1 MIIRYQEGAPVRIQD
16 VAKPVD
22 GLQKQYLTIDFW
34 TSWMQPRASS
44 LVVAVTPAPGA
55 NDVTVA
61 RLVRST
67 LDGLQKSLPASIE
80 AYINYDHSVQIIES
94 INDVKLTLLI
104 AFALVVLVV
113 FLFLG
118 RVRET
123 SIPVIALPLSLLMT
137 FAVMFLLGYS
147 LDNLSLMALTLAV
160 GLLVD
165 DAVVVLENT
174 VRHLEVGKPPTL
186 AALFG
191 AKEISLTVL
200 SMTLSLAAI
209 FLPIVFMPGLIGRMF
224 HEMAV
229 TIVAAIVLSGVVA
242 IVVSPMVCARDCCE
256 RPTARTATSSGS
268 TNVSTRSRVT
278 TSVRCN
284 G

>member
-1 MIIRYQEGAPVRIQD
+1 MSPRPWTACRSSISI
-16 VAKPVD
+16 
-22 GLQKQYLTIDFW
+22 IDFW
-34 TSWMQPRASS
+34 TSWMKPRASS

-61 RLVRST
+61 RAVRDT
-67 LDGLQKSLPASIE
+67 LARLQASLPASVE
-80 AYINYDHSVQIIES
+80 AYINYDRSVQIIES

-123 SIPVIALPLSLLMT
+123 SIPIVALPLSLLLT
-137 FAVMFLLGYS
+137 FAVMWMLGYS

-174 VRHLEVGKPPTL
+174 VRHLEEGKPATVGGFARSQGNQLHRAVDDP
-186 AALFG
+186 LFG
-191 AKEISLTVL
+191 CD
-200 SMTLSLAAI
+200 
-209 FLPIVFMPGLIGRMF
+209 F
-224 HEMAV
+224 H
-229 TIVAAIVLSGVVA
+229 
-242 IVVSPMVCARDCCE
+242 PDRFHARAD
-256 RPTARTATSSGS
+256 RPD
-268 TNVSTRSRVT
+268 VP
-278 TSVRCN
+278 
-284 G
+284 